1 MKHAWVLA
9 ASAGLLAFDATA
21 AASDGKHKTLTIG
34 VSQNYSNLLPPVES
48 MVAKEYVLGF
58 VHRRLTVY
66 GYDWT
71 LECQLCTEIPTVENG
86 RVQAITL
93 PDGRPARKVRFTLRP
108 EVKWGDGTPLTTS
121 DVLFSYEYAKHP
133 MSAVYNGTLTGV
145 DIIDMKALD
154 ERNFEITRTLNLCN
168 PAQINDFRVLPA
180 HIEEKKFRANPAE
193 YHARSGYDAEPTNP
207 GLWNGPYR
215 IAKVERAS
223 MLVLERNP
231 NWWGRSP
238 YFDRI
243 VIKAIENTAA
253 LESNL
258 RSGDIDF
265 IAAENGLTIDQSV
278 AFQKRNKDS
287 YDVGFKSLLMYEF
300 LNVNQDDP
308 WLKDLRLRQALLYA
322 VDRAA
327 ISARIFEGQQT
338 VADSTIHPLDSV
350 HTDEGVT
357 KYPYDKAKAIEL
369 LVAAGWSK
377 VGPDGIRMNDKGE
390 RLSLE
395 LGTTAGNKVREL
407 VQQVMQ
413 RMWKDVGI
421 ETRLKVLPPRVVFG
435 EVLRKR
441 QFPHLYMT
449 AFSTSPGALPEATLY
464 SRGIPSEANGW
475 AGQNYSGAR
484 IPAIDRAIESAQV
497 HCSAEDQKKAWG
509 DIQRATSA
517 ELPILP
523 LYFRVNTD
531 VTPKWLHGVRQTG
544 HQFSSTMWVETWTV
558 D

>member
-1 MKHAWVLA
+1 MKRATM
-9 ASAGLLAFDATA
+9 LLATVALVALSADVSAQ
-21 AASDGKHKTLTIG
+21 SKHTTLTIG
-34 VSQNYSNLLPPVES
+34 VSQFGSNLLPPVEN
-48 MVAKEYVLGF
+48 MVAKEYLLGF
-58 VHRRLTVY
+58 THRRLTVY

-71 LECQLCTEIPTVENG
+71 LECQLCTEIPSVENG
-86 RVQAITL
+86 RVEAVTL
-93 PDGRPARKVRFTLRP
+93 PDGRAARKVRFTLKP
-108 EVKWGDGTPLTTS
+108 DLKWGDGAPLTTK

-133 MSAVYNGTLTGV
+133 LSGVYNGTLTGV
-145 DIIDMKALD
+145 DIVDMKALD
-154 ERNFEITRTLNLCN
+154 DRSFVITRTLNQCT

-180 HIEEKKFRANPAE
+180 HLEEKKFRNNPAE
-193 YHARSGYDAEPTNP
+193 YRLKNGYDTDPTNP

-215 IAKVERAS
+215 IASYARGGTTV
-223 MLVLERNP
+223 MERNP
-231 NWWGRSP
+231 YWTGQKP
-238 YFDRI
+238 YFDRVI
-243 VIKAIENTAA
+243 VKTIENTAA

-258 RSGDIDF
+258 KSGDIDF

-278 AFQKRNKDS
+278 AFQKRNKDAF
-287 YDVGFKSLLMYEF
+287 DLEFKSQLMYEY

-322 VDRAA
+322 LDRAA

-338 VADSTIHPLDSV
+338 VADSTIHPLDKV
-350 HTDEGVT
+350 HTDEGVI
-357 KYPYDKAKAIEL
+357 KYPFDKAKAAEL

-413 RMWKDVGI
+413 KMWKDVGV
-421 ETRLKVLPPRVVFG
+421 EARLKVLPPRVVFG
-435 EVLRKR
+435 EALRKR
-441 QFPHLYMT
+441 QFSHLYLT
-449 AFSTSPGALPEATLY
+449 AFSTSPGLLPDATLH

-475 AGQNYSGAR
+475 AGQNYSGAK
-484 IPAIDRAIESAQV
+484 IPALDRAIDDAQLR
-497 HCSAEDQKKAWG
+497 CGPDEQKKDWG
-509 DIQRATSA
+509 DIQRLTAA
-517 ELPILP
+517 NLP
-523 LYFRVNTD
+523 LIPLFFRVNTN

-544 HQFSSTMWVETWTV
+544 HQYSSTMWVETWTA